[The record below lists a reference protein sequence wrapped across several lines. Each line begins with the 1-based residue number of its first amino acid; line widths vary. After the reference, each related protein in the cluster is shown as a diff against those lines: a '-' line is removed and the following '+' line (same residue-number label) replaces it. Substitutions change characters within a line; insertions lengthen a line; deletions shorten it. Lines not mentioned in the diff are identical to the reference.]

1 MQISPDERPERPT
14 PTNSSSKWITLA
26 IGLCILAGLGYFL
39 LMPAL
44 VEKPLEIQPETL
56 AIEEP
61 MQATPI
67 SPAATE
73 TLEAIDI
80 PQQQAPA
87 ETPIVLPTLDD
98 SDTEAKSKL
107 ATLTPEGTMGEW
119 LHTDHLSRRS
129 IALADGLSRGV
140 LLQKMIKAPSP
151 KGKFIAIK
159 EGGNIWVDPANSQRY
174 NYLTDRINAIDS
186 NKLVELFHLF
196 RPLLEQAYEELGYRA
211 EDLDDA
217 IVAAL
222 DQILATPIPTTP
234 VALTRESVQYKYAD
248 PKLEAL
254 PPIQKQLLRM
264 GPDHTK
270 NIQAKARGLREALL
284 SGAAEP
290 APTDNE

>member
-73 TLEAIDI
+73 TVEVIDI
-80 PQQQAPA
+80 PQQQAPV

-119 LHTDHLSRRS
+119 LHTDHLIRRS
-129 IALADGLSRGV
+129 IALVDGLSRGV

-159 EGGNIWVDPANSQRY
+159 EGENIWVDPANYQRY

-196 RPLLEQAYEELGYRA
+196 RPLLEQAYEELGYPA

-222 DQILATPIPTTP
+222 DQILSTPIPTTP

-264 GPDHTK
+264 GPDHTQ